1 MASLGAMRPQAEHQP
16 SLEPSFG
23 DALQK
28 VLEFLAKKQTG
39 KHLEY
44 MISLCPE
51 FNLPLPTR
59 SKQVGLLHRMF
70 SVFCSGAGQGIFSVE
85 LKPL

>member
-44 MISLCPE
+44 MTQPV
-51 FNLPLPTR
+51 P
-59 SKQVGLLHRMF
+59 
-70 SVFCSGAGQGIFSVE
+70 
-85 LKPL
+85 